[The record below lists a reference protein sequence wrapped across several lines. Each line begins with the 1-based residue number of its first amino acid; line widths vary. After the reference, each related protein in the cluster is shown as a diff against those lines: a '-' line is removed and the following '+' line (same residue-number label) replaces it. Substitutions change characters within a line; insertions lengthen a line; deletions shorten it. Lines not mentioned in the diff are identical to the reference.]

1 MIRKCA
7 IDDVRTIIEI
17 INDAAKAYRGV
28 IPDDRWQEPYMSEPY
43 LTAEL
48 DDGVVF
54 QGFTGV
60 GDRLLGVI
68 GVQDKVDVF
77 LIRHAYVRT
86 LARRQGIGGQL
97 LEHVTQDIDK
107 PFLVGTWKAA
117 IWAISFY
124 EKHGFKDVGQQ
135 ETERLL
141 KTYWSIPTR
150 QIETSV
156 VLADDR
162 WRAR

>member
-1 MIRKCA
+1 
-7 IDDVRTIIEI
+7 
-17 INDAAKAYRGV
+17 
-28 IPDDRWQEPYMSEPY
+28 MSESY

-97 LEHVTQDIDK
+97 LDHVTQDIEK

-124 EKHGFKDVGQQ
+124 EHGFKVVGQQ

-150 QIETSV
+150 QIKTSV

>member
-1 MIRKCA
+1 MKLIKLA
-7 IDDVRTIIEI
+7 IGLGAFAVLAALLSAVLTIKVNPGEIGVRA
-17 INDAAKAYRGV
+17 NAWGSGV
-28 IPDDRWQEPYMSEPY
+28 ETTDFEPG
-43 LTAEL
+43 LH
-48 DDGVVF
+48 
-54 QGFTGV
+54 
-60 GDRLLGVI
+60 LGVI

-97 LEHVTQDIDK
+97 LDHVTQDIDK

-156 VLADDR
+156 VLADKR

>member
-1 MIRKCA
+1 M
-7 IDDVRTIIEI
+7 
-17 INDAAKAYRGV
+17 
-28 IPDDRWQEPYMSEPY
+28 
-43 LTAEL
+43 
-48 DDGVVF
+48 
-54 QGFTGV
+54 
-60 GDRLLGVI
+60 I
-68 GVQDKVDVF
+68 GVQDKVDAF

-97 LEHVTQDIDK
+97 LDHVTRDIDK

-117 IWAISFY
+117 AWAISFY

-162 WRAR
+162 WTAR

>member
-1 MIRKCA
+1 
-7 IDDVRTIIEI
+7 
-17 INDAAKAYRGV
+17 
-28 IPDDRWQEPYMSEPY
+28 MSEPY

-54 QGFTGV
+54 QGLTGV

-97 LEHVTQDIDK
+97 LDHVTQDIDK

-117 IWAISFY
+117 IWAKSFY
-124 EKHGFKDVGQQ
+124 EKHGFKDVGQP

-156 VLADDR
+156 VLADNR